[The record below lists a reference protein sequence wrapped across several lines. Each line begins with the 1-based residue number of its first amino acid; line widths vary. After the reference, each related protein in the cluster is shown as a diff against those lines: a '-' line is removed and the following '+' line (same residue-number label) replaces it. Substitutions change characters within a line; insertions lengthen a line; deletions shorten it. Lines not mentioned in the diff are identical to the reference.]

1 MLFKSLMDQ
10 KGELN
15 KVNSLK
21 SCSKHSKSQ
30 TSSFID
36 PNDPKKRYQ
45 VVIREEMDNE
55 RHQIHYKMEKKRQE
69 EEKMHRKHLQ
79 NELIKKKREL
89 EELEKAKA
97 SDEEASKKA
106 FYNAKVKLEKEK
118 IVKM

>member
-1 MLFKSLMDQ
+1 MDQ

-21 SCSKHSKSQ
+21 SCSRQSKSQ
-30 TSSFID
+30 ASSFID

-55 RHQIHYKMEKKRQE
+55 RQQIHYKMEKKRQE

-79 NELIKKKREL
+79 SELIKKKR
-89 EELEKAKA
+89 
-97 SDEEASKKA
+97 
-106 FYNAKVKLEKEK
+106 
-118 IVKM
+118 